1 MIPEKRNDVICREEE
16 FGAIIFD
23 PHAGRMH
30 KINKTGFFIWDLCDG
45 TRDIEKIVE
54 IVTEREHENMSTV
67 KEAVEGFLK
76 DMKSRDL
83 IRW

>member
-1 MIPEKRNDVICREEE
+1 MMPEKRNDVICREEE

-23 PHAGRMH
+23 PQAGRMH

-45 TRDIEKIVE
+45 TRDTEQIVE
-54 IVTEREHENMSTV
+54 IVAERECEDTTMV
-67 KEAVEGFLK
+67 KEAVEVFLK
-76 DMKSRDL
+76 DMNSRDL